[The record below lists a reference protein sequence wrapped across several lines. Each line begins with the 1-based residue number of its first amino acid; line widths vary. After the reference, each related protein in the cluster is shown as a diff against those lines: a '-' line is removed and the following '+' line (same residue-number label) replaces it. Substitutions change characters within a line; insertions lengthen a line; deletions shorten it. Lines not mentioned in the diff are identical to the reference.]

1 MIPVIGQDNL
11 GLGPA
16 GIGLLASSDGIG
28 AFCGAIAIALS
39 VKPPRFARLF
49 IGGVAIY
56 LSMLP
61 VFVLVTD
68 PLLAGPCFC

>member
-16 GIGLLASSDGIG
+16 GIGLLASADGIG

-39 VKPPRFARLF
+39 VKPPHFARLF
-49 IGGVAIY
+49 IGGWRYIFRCCR
-56 LSMLP
+56 SSRW
-61 VFVLVTD
+61 
-68 PLLAGPCFC
+68 